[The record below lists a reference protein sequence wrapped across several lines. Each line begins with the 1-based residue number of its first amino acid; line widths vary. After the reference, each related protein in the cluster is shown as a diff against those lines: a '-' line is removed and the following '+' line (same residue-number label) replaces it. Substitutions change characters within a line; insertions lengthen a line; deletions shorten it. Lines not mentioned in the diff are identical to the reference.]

1 LRGRHAPR
9 AFLVETLTILYG
21 LLSARTLVPL
31 RARIEGW
38 RAAGE
43 GPRLGVPADA
53 VDERITLRET
63 VNRARHER

>member
-1 LRGRHAPR
+1 MEA
-9 AFLVETLTILYG
+9 LTILYG

-43 GPRLGVPADA
+43 GPRLGVPAGA

-63 VNRARHER
+63 MSRLRHERWARAFTNEH